1 MTNTIYDIT
10 HESDAILLIGSNPE
24 HAHPVLGMQ
33 VRQAVQRG
41 AKLIVIDPRDI
52 DVAKD
57 ADIHLKLKPGTNVAL
72 INGLMNI
79 IINEGLVNE
88 EFIAERTENFEALKE
103 VVKDLRPS
111 LELKIS
117 TDEEETFTDA
127 DFIMAQ
133 MRVGG
138 LKMRVKDE
146 QISLKH
152 GCIGQETCGAGG
164 MAYGMRTIG
173 PMIHLIDVCE
183 KYASK
188 TYWIVNYSNPAAI
201 VAKATQTL
209 RPNARILNI
218 CDMPVE
224 VEARMAEI
232 LDTDLS
238 NLEVDYFGLNH
249 YGWFTKVQCNGEDVT
264 EKLKKHVAEYGYVSK
279 ASYEDALV
287 KDPDWLHTFT
297 NAKKIVNYFPDYLPN
312 TYWQYYLL
320 GDDIVDYMD
329 INNTRGMQVIH
340 GRETKIREA
349 VTKLENGE
357 KIDLTQFYVGVHGK
371 FIVEVVKAL
380 AYDTRSRQLVIV
392 KNDGAVKN
400 LPDDAMV
407 EIPAYI
413 TKDGPEPVRVGEIP
427 RFYKGLIEQ
436 QDACEGLVVEA
447 VIEGSY
453 KKALQAFT
461 LNRTIPSAN
470 VAKEI
475 LDEMIEANKEYW
487 PELK

>member
-1 MTNTIYDIT
+1 
-10 HESDAILLIGSNPE
+10 
-24 HAHPVLGMQ
+24 
-33 VRQAVQRG
+33 
-41 AKLIVIDPRDI
+41 
-52 DVAKD
+52 
-57 ADIHLKLKPGTNVAL
+57 
-72 INGLMNI
+72 
-79 IINEGLVNE
+79 
-88 EFIAERTENFEALKE
+88 
-103 VVKDLRPS
+103 
-111 LELKIS
+111 
-117 TDEEETFTDA
+117 
-127 DFIMAQ
+127 
-133 MRVGG
+133 
-138 LKMRVKDE
+138 
-146 QISLKH
+146 
-152 GCIGQETCGAGG
+152 
-164 MAYGMRTIG
+164 
-173 PMIHLIDVCE
+173 
-183 KYASK
+183 
-188 TYWIVNYSNPAAI
+188 
-201 VAKATQTL
+201 
-209 RPNARILNI
+209 
-218 CDMPVE
+218 MPVE

-349 VTKLENGE
+349 VKKLENGE

-392 KNDGAVKN
+392 KMTEQSRIFQMMPWLKF
-400 LPDDAMV
+400 LH
-407 EIPAYI
+407 ILQ
-413 TKDGPEPVRVGEIP
+413 KDGPEPVRVGEIP

-453 KKALQAFT
+453 KKHCRHL
-461 LNRTIPSAN
+461 L
-470 VAKEI
+470 
-475 LDEMIEANKEYW
+475 
-487 PELK
+487 

>member
-1 MTNTIYDIT
+1 
-10 HESDAILLIGSNPE
+10 
-24 HAHPVLGMQ
+24 
-33 VRQAVQRG
+33 
-41 AKLIVIDPRDI
+41 
-52 DVAKD
+52 
-57 ADIHLKLKPGTNVAL
+57 
-72 INGLMNI
+72 
-79 IINEGLVNE
+79 
-88 EFIAERTENFEALKE
+88 
-103 VVKDLRPS
+103 
-111 LELKIS
+111 
-117 TDEEETFTDA
+117 
-127 DFIMAQ
+127 
-133 MRVGG
+133 
-138 LKMRVKDE
+138 
-146 QISLKH
+146 
-152 GCIGQETCGAGG
+152 

-173 PMIHLIDVCE
+173 PMVHLIDVCE

-279 ASYEDALV
+279 ASYEDAVV

-349 VTKLENGE
+349 VKKLENGE

-487 PELK
+487 VELK

>member
-1 MTNTIYDIT
+1 MKKFNITIAGGGSTYTPGIVLMLAEESYRFPVEEIKLYDNLASRQEPIGKAMEIMMKEQHPEIKFSYTTDPEEAFTNIDFVF
-10 HESDAILLIGSNPE
+10 
-24 HAHPVLGMQ
+24 AH
-33 VRQAVQRG
+33 
-41 AKLIVIDPRDI
+41 I
-52 DVAKD
+52 
-57 ADIHLKLKPGTNVAL
+57 
-72 INGLMNI
+72 
-79 IINEGLVNE
+79 
-88 EFIAERTENFEALKE
+88 
-103 VVKDLRPS
+103 
-111 LELKIS
+111 
-117 TDEEETFTDA
+117 
-127 DFIMAQ
+127 
-133 MRVGG
+133 RVGLYAMRELDEKIP
-138 LKMRVKDE
+138 LKYDVV
-146 QISLKH
+146 
-152 GCIGQETCGAGG
+152 GQETCGPGG
-164 MAYGMRTIG
+164 IAYGMRSIAG
-173 PMIHLIDVCE
+173 VLEILDYME
-183 KYASK
+183 KYSPDA
-188 TYWIVNYSNPAAI
+188 WMLNYSNPAAI
-201 VAKATQTL
+201 VAEATRRL
-209 RPNARILNI
+209 RPNSRIINI

-349 VTKLENGE
+349 VKKLENGE

-487 PELK
+487 VELK

>member
-1 MTNTIYDIT
+1 MKK
-10 HESDAILLIGSNPE
+10 EF
-24 HAHPVLGMQ
+24 
-33 VRQAVQRG
+33 
-41 AKLIVIDPRDI
+41 KIVICGGGSTYTAGI
-52 DVAKD
+52 VKNLLEEEE
-57 ADIHLKLKPGTNVAL
+57 LKIKELWL
-72 INGLMNI
+72 YDDQ
-79 IINEGLVNE
+79 
-88 EFIAERTENFEALKE
+88 ERQESVTDRKRSC
-103 VVKDLRPS
+103 KDLRPS

-117 TDEEETFTDA
+117 TDEEEAFTDA

-173 PMIHLIDVCE
+173 PMVHLIDVCE

-249 YGWFTKVQCNGEDVT
+249 YGWFTKVQCNGEDAT

-340 GRETKIREA
+340 GRKQRFVRQLETRKWR
-349 VTKLENGE
+349 

-407 EIPAYI
+407 EIPILYYKK
-413 TKDGPEPVRVGEIP
+413 TDHPVRVGEIP

-447 VIEGSY
+447 VIR
-453 KKALQAFT
+453 K
-461 LNRTIPSAN
+461 
-470 VAKEI
+470 
-475 LDEMIEANKEYW
+475 
-487 PELK
+487 

>member
-1 MTNTIYDIT
+1 MKKYNVCIVGG
-10 HESDAILLIGSNPE
+10 GSTYTLGFLKSFARMQGEFPLNKL
-24 HAHPVLGMQ
+24 VLF
-33 VRQAVQRG
+33 
-41 AKLIVIDPRDI
+41 DI
-52 DVAKD
+52 DGERQKPIGQYG
-57 ADIHLKLKPGTNVAL
+57 DIMFSERYPELDFSYTTDP
-72 INGLMNI
+72 
-79 IINEGLVNE
+79 
-88 EFIAERTENFEALKE
+88 AEAYQ
-103 VVKDLRPS
+103 DM
-111 LELKIS
+111 
-117 TDEEETFTDA
+117 
-127 DFIMAQ
+127 DFIFMQ
-133 MRVGG
+133 MRAGG
-138 LKMRVKDE
+138 LPMRREDE
-146 QISLKH
+146 HIPLAHRK
-152 GCIGQETCGAGG
+152 IGQETCGAGG

-173 PMIHLIDVCE
+173 PMVHLIDVCE

-349 VTKLENGE
+349 VKKLENGE

-487 PELK
+487 LELK

>member
-1 MTNTIYDIT
+1 MKKYNVCIVGG
-10 HESDAILLIGSNPE
+10 GSTYTLGFLKSFARMQEEFPLNKL
-24 HAHPVLGMQ
+24 VLF
-33 VRQAVQRG
+33 
-41 AKLIVIDPRDI
+41 DI
-52 DVAKD
+52 DGERQKPIGQYG
-57 ADIHLKLKPGTNVAL
+57 DIMFSERYPELDFSYTTDP
-72 INGLMNI
+72 
-79 IINEGLVNE
+79 
-88 EFIAERTENFEALKE
+88 AEAYQ
-103 VVKDLRPS
+103 DM
-111 LELKIS
+111 
-117 TDEEETFTDA
+117 
-127 DFIMAQ
+127 DFIFMQ
-133 MRVGG
+133 MRAGG
-138 LKMRVKDE
+138 LPMRREDE
-146 QISLKH
+146 HIPLAH
-152 GCIGQETCGAGG
+152 GKIGQETCGAGG

-173 PMIHLIDVCE
+173 PMVHLIDVCE

-349 VTKLENGE
+349 VKKLENGE

-487 PELK
+487 LELK

>member
-1 MTNTIYDIT
+1 MVRVLL
-10 HESDAILLIGSNPE
+10 SIL
-24 HAHPVLGMQ
+24 Q
-33 VRQAVQRG
+33 
-41 AKLIVIDPRDI
+41 
-52 DVAKD
+52 
-57 ADIHLKLKPGTNVAL
+57 
-72 INGLMNI
+72 
-79 IINEGLVNE
+79 
-88 EFIAERTENFEALKE
+88 
-103 VVKDLRPS
+103 
-111 LELKIS
+111 
-117 TDEEETFTDA
+117 
-127 DFIMAQ
+127 
-133 MRVGG
+133 
-138 LKMRVKDE
+138 
-146 QISLKH
+146 
-152 GCIGQETCGAGG
+152 
-164 MAYGMRTIG
+164 
-173 PMIHLIDVCE
+173 
-183 KYASK
+183 
-188 TYWIVNYSNPAAI
+188 
-201 VAKATQTL
+201 
-209 RPNARILNI
+209 
-218 CDMPVE
+218 
-224 VEARMAEI
+224 
-232 LDTDLS
+232 
-238 NLEVDYFGLNH
+238 
-249 YGWFTKVQCNGEDVT
+249 GWFTKVQCNGEDVT

-349 VTKLENGE
+349 VKKLENGE

-487 PELK
+487 LELK

>member
-1 MTNTIYDIT
+1 MEIMMKEQHPEIKFSYTTDPEEAFTNIDFVF
-10 HESDAILLIGSNPE
+10 
-24 HAHPVLGMQ
+24 AH
-33 VRQAVQRG
+33 
-41 AKLIVIDPRDI
+41 I
-52 DVAKD
+52 
-57 ADIHLKLKPGTNVAL
+57 
-72 INGLMNI
+72 
-79 IINEGLVNE
+79 
-88 EFIAERTENFEALKE
+88 
-103 VVKDLRPS
+103 
-111 LELKIS
+111 
-117 TDEEETFTDA
+117 
-127 DFIMAQ
+127 
-133 MRVGG
+133 RVGLYAMRELDEKIP
-138 LKMRVKDE
+138 LKYDVV
-146 QISLKH
+146 
-152 GCIGQETCGAGG
+152 GQETCGPGG
-164 MAYGMRTIG
+164 IAYGMRSIAG
-173 PMIHLIDVCE
+173 VLEILDYME
-183 KYASK
+183 KYSPDA
-188 TYWIVNYSNPAAI
+188 WMLNYSNPAAI
-201 VAKATQTL
+201 VAEATRRL
-209 RPNARILNI
+209 RPNSRIINI

-349 VTKLENGE
+349 VKKLENGE

-436 QDACEGLVVEA
+436 QEGLIVEA

-487 PELK
+487 LELK